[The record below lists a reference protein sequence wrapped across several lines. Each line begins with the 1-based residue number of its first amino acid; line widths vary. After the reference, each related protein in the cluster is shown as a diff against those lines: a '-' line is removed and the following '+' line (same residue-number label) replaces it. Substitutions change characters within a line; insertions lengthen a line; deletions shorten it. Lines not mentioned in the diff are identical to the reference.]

1 MGHIAIYIYASRSTT
16 ICQILSVH
24 SWLNHGKLWKFKFR
38 LGHLPSWFMSK
49 LNQPTHVFPC
59 LSRKYIWK
67 SLRPFWSHPL
77 CSCAGRGGA
86 GKFDLGFPS
95 QCRIIIVVWSE
106 EKTANNSLRFP
117 LWVEKTFLSYSGWRF
132 LSFMAKTTNRCD
144 HTSGLDQP
152 RPRSCAIK
160 SDKKGT
166 STTLGNWWLMT
177 LRRHSRKL
185 AMLTIHN
192 VRNILGSSSVC
203 YSVLWVLFE

>member
-1 MGHIAIYIYASRSTT
+1 
-16 ICQILSVH
+16 
-24 SWLNHGKLWKFKFR
+24 
-38 LGHLPSWFMSK
+38 MSK

-67 SLRPFWSHPL
+67 SLRPFWFHPL

-117 LWVEKTFLSYSGWRF
+117 LWVEKKTFLSYSGWRF
-132 LSFMAKTTNRCD
+132 LSFMAKNNKPLWSYQWIGSAKAPIMCD
-144 HTSGLDQP
+144 KIRLRKVRVQP
-152 RPRSCAIK
+152 WET
-160 SDKKGT
+160 DG
-166 STTLGNWWLMT
+166 WWP
-177 LRRHSRKL
+177 LRETQQKVSHVN
-185 AMLTIHN
+185 HPPN

-203 YSVLWVLFE
+203 YSVFVSFCLNNKTT